1 MCYRTEQTKKV
12 KDLELHFNINVSD
25 ERLRTLFDEP
35 NYHINGFAHPNM
47 LIVPMERAD
56 VLAPGVWGIVPFDK
70 EEEEIKEYYKE
81 AVRFGGGLN
90 AQSEKLFQNYLY
102 KTVALTR
109 RCIIPVT
116 GFYEPHTFK
125 NKSYPYYIH
134 RGDEEIISLAG
145 IYTVIGKFIT
155 FSLLTKEASP
165 LFEKIHN
172 KRKRQPVLLT
182 RENEKVWLDT
192 TLEKVDVINI
202 IRTDFPDNVLEYYT
216 ISKDIFKSNVDTN
229 KPSVTDRVD
238 YPELQDTLF

>member
-12 KDLELHFNINVSD
+12 KELELHYNLIVAD

-47 LIVPMERAD
+47 LIIPMERED
-56 VLAPGVWGIVPFDK
+56 VLAPGVWGIVPPDK
-70 EEEEIKEYYKE
+70 QPNEIKDYHKE

-102 KTVALTR
+102 KTVALSK
-109 RCIIPVT
+109 RCIIPVS

-134 RGDEEIISLAG
+134 RADEKIISIAG

-155 FSLLTKEASP
+155 FSLLTKKATP

-182 RENEKVWLDT
+182 PENEKIWLDKD
-192 TLEKVDVINI
+192 LEKDDVMQLIN
-202 IRTDFPDNVLEYYT
+202 TDFPDKELDYYT
-216 ISKDIFKSNVDTN
+216 ITKDIFKSSVDTN
-229 KPSVTDRVD
+229 KPSVSERVD
-238 YPELQDTLF
+238 YPELQETLF